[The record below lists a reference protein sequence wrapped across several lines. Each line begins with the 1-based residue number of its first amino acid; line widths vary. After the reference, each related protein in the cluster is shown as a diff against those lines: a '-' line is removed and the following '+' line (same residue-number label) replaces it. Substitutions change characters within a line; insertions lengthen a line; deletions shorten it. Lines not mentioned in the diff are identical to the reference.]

1 MACNSFSRE
10 IEGVLHF
17 TDVTV
22 AYLIENVPQKIYQK
36 DYENIIIID
45 AKREKMIKT
54 DVLSSVISDY
64 LKKEEAYEGYRSYS
78 SHRAVVE
85 SERERFKKCVE
96 LSTIKEGLCKDK
108 QYFLQFM
115 RQIKQ
120 GK

>member
-1 MACNSFSRE
+1 MQFFSRE

-85 SERERFKKCVE
+85 SERERFKNVWNFP
-96 LSTIKEGLCKDK
+96 
-108 QYFLQFM
+108 Q
-115 RQIKQ
+115 
-120 GK
+120 

>member
-1 MACNSFSRE
+1 MACNSFSGE

-54 DVLSSVISDY
+54 DVLSLLYI
-64 LKKEEAYEGYRSYS
+64 
-78 SHRAVVE
+78 
-85 SERERFKKCVE
+85 
-96 LSTIKEGLCKDK
+96 
-108 QYFLQFM
+108 
-115 RQIKQ
+115 
-120 GK
+120 